1 MSCDNS
7 SLFRC
12 VTRIQAINFFRKV
25 KYNLLNETIWRIFL
39 VICFIYICLAYS
51 GYTPGVWWQCLC
63 AIIMLISFCT
73 FILKLMKAKRL
84 LTLAKHSSIVEE
96 HLTSFG
102 ALIAGLPRARSARGT
117 EPHTHGIWSTSFLL
131 VVTWLTERTYVR
143 TRLQIVRVG

>member
-1 MSCDNS
+1 MLCDDS

-39 VICFIYICLAYS
+39 VICFIHICLAYL
-51 GYTPGVWWQCLC
+51 GYVPRVWWQCLC

-84 LTLAKHSSIVEE
+84 LTLAKHSSIMEE
-96 HLTSFG
+96 LLTSFG
-102 ALIAGLPRARSARGT
+102 ALIWCPIFRGNKAWFLAKQTIAFLSLKRARGKR
-117 EPHTHGIWSTSFLL
+117 PWVQCKPVIL
-131 VVTWLTERTYVR
+131 
-143 TRLQIVRVG
+143 